1 MLLTLRVTGP
11 HASDLEVLLDKCPD
25 KLHSTRLSFGSAL
38 VFFPEVSP
46 NAVTVAL
53 ALDVDA
59 VGLSPNLSSPPFVEP
74 NSAML
79 SVAIASVFRTALDAR
94 LPNRPSLV
102 TSKLPIEVRIAS
114 FSAARGTDEL
124 RALFGPLGYGVV
136 VEEAGVA
143 TTSATAG
150 NIVRLEKQCPL
161 YEVLSHLYVLGP
173 VVDGR
178 ADDPVL
184 DDQRDALLMHAE
196 GVVRGHPA
204 GDRILQAYTVRRPS
218 ETAAAFARLQ
228 TTDPLAGQTFPEA
241 TSLLDETRMDAIVLE
256 LREVSAH
263 SVIDLGCGDGKLL
276 GRLVREKALTRIVGF
291 DVSHRLLDGAASRMK
306 LDRRGGKKSER
317 IELVHGSL
325 FYADSRMQGFDAAV
339 LADVVQHVPQDRLA
353 DLEKSVFEKARPTT
367 VVALV
372 SGGRRGEVGEGD
384 PEPQMVNLANGWS
397 TNQFDAWAMGI
408 SERRGY
414 RVRLLSPGSSAQLTR
429 MAVFSR

>member
-1 MLLTLRVTGP
+1 MLLTLRVTGS
-11 HASDLEVLLDKCPD
+11 HASDLEVLLDKRPD
-25 KLHSTRLSFGSAL
+25 KLDVTRLSFGSAL

-46 NAVTVAL
+46 EAVTVAL

-59 VGLSPNLSSPPFVEP
+59 VALSPNLFAQPFAEP
-74 NSAML
+74 NGAML
-79 SVAIASVFRTALDAR
+79 SAAIASVFRTALDAR
-94 LPNRPSLV
+94 LPHHPALV
-102 TSKLPIEVRIAS
+102 TSILPIQVRIAA

-124 RALFGPLGYGVV
+124 RALFGPLGYSIV
-136 VEEAGVA
+136 VEEPAS
-143 TTSATAG
+143 TTPSALAG
-150 NIVRLEKQCPL
+150 NIVRLEKHLSL
-161 YEVLSHLYVLGP
+161 YEVLSHLYVLLP

-178 ADDPVL
+178 ANDRVL
-184 DDQRDALLMHAE
+184 EDQRDALVMHAE

-204 GDRILQAYTVRRPS
+204 GDRILQAYSVRRPS
-218 ETAAAFARLQ
+218 ETALAFHRLQ
-228 TTDPLAGQTFPEA
+228 AKDPLAGQTIPEA
-241 TSLLDETRMDAIVLE
+241 DSLLDDARMDAIVLE

-317 IELVHGSL
+317 MELVHGSL

-339 LADVVQHVPQDRLA
+339 LADVVQYVPADRLM
-353 DLEKSVFEKARPTT
+353 DLEKSVFEHAKLAT
-367 VVALV
+367 VVVLA
-372 SGGRRGEVGEGD
+372 SGGRRVDVEEGA
-384 PEPQMVNLANGWS
+384 QTVNLTNGWS
-397 TNQFDAWAMGI
+397 THQFDAWATGV

-414 RVRLLSPGSSAQLTR
+414 RVRLLSPGSSAQVTR